1 MPRRF
6 GSDAMLSRAERQ
18 TLAVLDPLHWLSC
31 TAVRH
36 RVALQRATDPT
47 VRRRRRRASSMGRR
61 KRAGTMGRR
70 RYAVPPERIYLDL
83 LGLHTAGL
91 VERCSPCAPT
101 PSDRPPPA
109 AWRLTWRGALVLR
122 LAPPMPSRQPATPAD
137 RFAP

>member
-6 GSDAMLSRAERQ
+6 GSDAVLSRAERQ
-18 TLAVLDPLHWLSC
+18 TLAVLDPLHWLSY

-61 KRAGTMGRR
+61 RRASSMGRR
-70 RYAVPPERIYLDL
+70 RHALPPERIYLDL

-101 PSDRPPPA
+101 SPDRPPRPG
-109 AWRLTWRGALVLR
+109 WRLTWRGALVQR
-122 LAPPMPSRQPATPAD
+122 LAPPLPTRKPATPAD
-137 RFAP
+137 RFEP

>member
-6 GSDAMLSRAERQ
+6 GSDAVLSRAERQ
-18 TLAVLDPLHWLSC
+18 TLAVLDPLHWLSY

-61 KRAGTMGRR
+61 

-91 VERCSPCAPT
+91 VERCSSCAPI

-109 AWRLTWRGALVLR
+109 GWRLTWQGALVLR
-122 LAPPMPSRQPATPAD
+122 LAPPMPTPQRLLIGSRRERP
-137 RFAP
+137 